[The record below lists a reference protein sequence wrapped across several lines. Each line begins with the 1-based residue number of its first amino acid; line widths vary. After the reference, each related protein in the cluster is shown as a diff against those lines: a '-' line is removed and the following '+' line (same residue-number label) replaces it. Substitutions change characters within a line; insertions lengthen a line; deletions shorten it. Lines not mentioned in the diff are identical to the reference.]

1 MKNKYLEAISVL
13 GEMLLEL
20 KNDNQWKDT
29 QLEIRDKEIE
39 KLKTKIDY
47 VEKYMNDVSQGK
59 EKE

>member
-29 QLEIRDKEIE
+29 QLEMREKEIE
-39 KLKTKIDY
+39 KLKVRVEY
-47 VEKYMNDVSQGK
+47 VEQYKKDVSNRK
-59 EKE
+59 

>member
-29 QLEIRDKEIE
+29 QLEMREREID
-39 KLKTKIDY
+39 KLKVKIEY
-47 VEKYMNDVSQGK
+47 VEQYMKDVSNGK
-59 EKE
+59 

>member
-29 QLEIRDKEIE
+29 QLEMREKELE
-39 KLKTKIDY
+39 KLKVRVEY
-47 VEKYMNDVSQGK
+47 VEQYMKDVSNRK
-59 EKE
+59 